1 MLESGSVLS
10 ADDNVSCPYGICH
23 LRIEKWILRRCQNCP
38 EIHTMKIDSSLMF
51 DPARVAGMASQ
62 LEEAGFDGAY
72 TFEGQSDPFITVAAA
87 AMNTERMALMTSI
100 AVAFSRNPMN
110 LAYLGNDL
118 QNLSEG
124 RFILGLGAQV
134 KAHIE
139 RRFSMPWSKPAA
151 RMREMVQA
159 VRTIWGCWQTGDKL
173 KFEGEFY
180 HHTLMSPVFAPEP
193 NKYGPPKIYIA
204 GVGPLMTEVAAEVG
218 DGYFLHPFNTAL
230 STDELS
236 LAAITRGLEKSG
248 KSRADYEVSAQVITA
263 TGLDEES
270 MQTAIASARNQI
282 AFYASTPA
290 YLPVLQCHGWE
301 SLQADAN
308 QMMRAG
314 QWTQLNDLID
324 DDILNTFAVV
334 GTPAEV
340 AQKIAARY
348 RGKVERISPV
358 VYQPDVA
365 LLAEL
370 RCQISSAVN

>member
-1 MLESGSVLS
+1 
-10 ADDNVSCPYGICH
+10 
-23 LRIEKWILRRCQNCP
+23 
-38 EIHTMKIDSSLMF
+38 MKIDSSLMF

-87 AMNTERMALMTSI
+87 AMNTQRMELMTSI

-139 RRFSMPWSKPAA
+139 RRFSMPWSKPAS

-159 VRTIWGCWQTGDKL
+159 VRTIWDCWQTGEKL
-173 KFEGEFY
+173 RFEGEFY
-180 HHTLMSPVFAPEP
+180 NHTLMSPVFAPEP
-193 NKYGPPKIYIA
+193 NKYGVPKIYIA
-204 GVGPLMTEVAAEVG
+204 GVGPVMTEVAAEVG
-218 DGYFLHPFNTAL
+218 DGYFLHPFNTAQ
-230 STDELS
+230 SMDELS
-236 LAAITRGLEKSG
+236 LAAITRGLDKAG
-248 KSRADYEVSAQVITA
+248 KKRADYEVSAQVITA

-270 MQTAIASARNQI
+270 MQVAIASARNQI

-290 YLPVLQCHGWE
+290 YLPVLKCHGWE

-308 QMMRAG
+308 QMMRDG
-314 QWTQLNDLID
+314 KWGELNDLID
-324 DDILNTFAVV
+324 DDILNTFSVV
-334 GTPAEV
+334 GSPAEV
-340 AQKIAARY
+340 AQKIADRY

-358 VYQPDVA
+358 IYQPDVA

-370 RCQISSAVN
+370 RSQINSAVN

>member
-1 MLESGSVLS
+1 
-10 ADDNVSCPYGICH
+10 
-23 LRIEKWILRRCQNCP
+23 
-38 EIHTMKIDSSLMF
+38 MKIDSSLMF
-51 DPARVAGMASQ
+51 DPARVAGMAAQ

-87 AMNTERMALMTSI
+87 AMNTQKMELMTSI

-139 RRFSMPWSKPAA
+139 RRFSMPWSKPAS

-159 VRTIWGCWQTGDKL
+159 TRAIWECWQTGEKL
-173 KFEGEFY
+173 RFEGEFY
-180 HHTLMSPVFAPEP
+180 QHTLMSPVFAPEP
-193 NKYGPPKIYIA
+193 NKYGVPKIYIA
-204 GVGPLMTEVAAEVG
+204 GVGPVMTEVAAEVG
-218 DGYFLHPFNTAL
+218 DGYFLHPFNTAQ
-230 STDELS
+230 SMEELS
-236 LAAITRGLEKSG
+236 LAAIDRGLEKGG
-248 KSRADYEVSAQVITA
+248 KQRADYEVSAQVITA
-263 TGLDEES
+263 TGLDEQS
-270 MQTAIASARNQI
+270 MQAAVASARNQI

-290 YLPVLQCHGWE
+290 YLPVLKCHGWE
-301 SLQADAN
+301 GLQADAN
-308 QMMRAG
+308 QMMREGKWAE
-314 QWTQLNDLID
+314 LNDLID

-340 AQKIAARY
+340 AAKIADRFK
-348 RGKVERISPV
+348 GKVERISPV
-358 VYQPDVA
+358 IYQPDVP

-370 RCQISSAVN
+370 RTQISSALN